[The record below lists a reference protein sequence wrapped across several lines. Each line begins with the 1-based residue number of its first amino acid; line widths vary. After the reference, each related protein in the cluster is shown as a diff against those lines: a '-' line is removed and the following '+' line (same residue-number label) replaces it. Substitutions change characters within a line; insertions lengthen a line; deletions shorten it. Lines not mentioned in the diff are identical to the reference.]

1 MKFKQLE
8 VIGFKSFADKTSF
21 YFEDGLTG
29 IVGPN
34 GCGKSN
40 IVEALRWCMGETSA
54 KSLRGSGMEDVIFSG
69 TNSRPSKNLSEVA
82 LKLENDNRLPQFKD
96 MPEIEVRRK
105 IEKDKGSKYFLN
117 GREVRAKDVQILFAD
132 LSTGPHSP
140 SMVSQGRVG
149 SLVTA
154 KPTDRRAILEEAAG
168 IGGLHVRRHEAEL
181 RLTAAEN
188 NLKKADDI
196 MKQIENQLKNLLKQ
210 AEEATKYK
218 DMSNNIQSLEAKLL
232 YFQSREIES
241 LIFGAQEELSEVED
255 EISAVNID
263 KNFNENA
270 LKEEGKEIKPLRD
283 ENAELN
289 TKLQRLNLEFEQ
301 ISEEENRA
309 KNEIEKIK
317 REIKQINIDIDR
329 EKQIINDATSNE
341 RRLSAEKND
350 ILEINQNSS
359 EIEEKANNSYQESL
373 KELNQEQDLLNK
385 LSDKIFSQIGGF
397 DFNLIKNKTDQLS
410 SSIKEVA
417 LKLKK
422 LSGENDKLDSGA
434 IKNRIDEIQNE
445 FIKMEDLADKINF
458 DLEAAAPQANLN
470 SDTTNT
476 LKNEFI
482 EKIKTISELQE
493 KYASRLSKYESIKQE
508 ATKRKGRL
516 SIIESE
522 IKNWI
527 DLKENSEKKFLELN
541 ERFKENENTLSLEEA
556 KPGSIAE
563 KKGTYVQ
570 NIKNIEEDILQ
581 INEKLTSKE
590 DSVQSINQKLY
601 DINTTVLG
609 ITERKVRAQ
618 TIIEGL
624 KEKKKEIE
632 LKSLTDF
639 KHPIAELPTFVEI
652 DVDEQVKT
660 SEIESQIQ
668 KLKDRRERM
677 GAVNLRADN
686 ETQELQDQIDRMM
699 SDRKD
704 LVQGIQKLKSSIND
718 LNEKG
723 RERLLDAFE
732 KVSRKFNDVYTKLFA
747 GGNARLELI
756 ESDDPLEAGLEL
768 LVSPPGK
775 KLQSITLLSGGEQA
789 LTAMALIFAVFLIN
803 PSPICI
809 LDEVD
814 APLDDANVTRFCS
827 LLDELSSVT
836 DTKFVIITHH
846 ALTMSRMNR
855 LYGVTM
861 AERGVSQLVAVDLEK
876 AEEMVA

>member
-1 MKFKQLE
+1 MKFKKLE
-8 VIGFKSFADKTSF
+8 VVGFKSFADKTSF
-21 YFEDGLTG
+21 HFEDGLTG

-69 TNSRPSKNLSEVA
+69 TTSRPSKNLCEVA

-105 IEKDKGSKYFLN
+105 IEKDKGSKYYLN
-117 GREVRAKDVQILFAD
+117 GREVRAKDIQILFAD

-168 IGGLHVRRHEAEL
+168 ISGLHVRRHEAEL
-181 RLTAAEN
+181 RLDAAEN

-196 MKQIENQLKNLLKQ
+196 MKQIENQLKSLLKQ
-210 AEEATKYK
+210 AEEASKYK
-218 DMSNNIQSLEAKLL
+218 NISNEIQHLEAKLV
-232 YFQSREIES
+232 YFQSKEVEKSI
-241 LIFGAQEELSEVED
+241 LVAQEELGEVED

-270 LKEEGKEIKPLRD
+270 LKEESQKITPLRN
-283 ENAELN
+283 ENAQLN
-289 TKLQRLNLEFEQ
+289 AKLQRLNLEFEQ
-301 ISEEENRA
+301 ISEEEGRA
-309 KNEIEKIK
+309 KNEVEKIK
-317 REIKQINIDIDR
+317 KEIKQINIDIDR
-329 EKQIINDATSNE
+329 EKQIINDSSSNE
-341 RRLSAEKND
+341 KRLLNERSDIEETEKTSSEVEEQAEKD
-350 ILEINQNSS
+350 Y
-359 EIEEKANNSYQESL
+359 KESL
-373 KELNQEQDLLNK
+373 SELNKEQKVLNK
-385 LSDKIFSQIGGF
+385 LSEKIFSQIGGF
-397 DFNLIKNKTDQLS
+397 EFGVIKRKTSQLSFLIDNISLRLKTQSESTDNYDAPTLKGKIIEFYNEFKNIEDLIKQ
-410 SSIKEVA
+410 
-417 LKLKK
+417 
-422 LSGENDKLDSGA
+422 
-434 IKNRIDEIQNE
+434 
-445 FIKMEDLADKINF
+445 INF
-458 DLEAAAPQANLN
+458 DLEAAEPQANLN
-470 SDTTNT
+470 SDLTN
-476 LKNEFI
+476 
-482 EKIKTISELQE
+482 KIKQEFLEKLKIVSELQG
-493 KYASRLSKYESIKQE
+493 KYASRLSKYENLKQDSL
-508 ATKRKGRL
+508 KRKERL
-516 SIIESE
+516 KNIDSE

-527 DLKENSEKKFLELN
+527 DLKNSSEQKFKELN
-541 ERFKENENTLSLEEA
+541 ARLKGSEEVLTEEEI
-556 KPGSIAE
+556 KPGTIAE

-570 NIKNIEEDILQ
+570 NIENVKEDIVQ
-581 INEKLTSKE
+581 INEQLTSKE
-590 DSVQSINQKLY
+590 DSVKLINQKLY
-601 DINTTVLG
+601 DINGIVLG

-624 KEKKKEIE
+624 KDKKKEIE
-632 LKSLTDF
+632 LKSLSEF
-639 KHPIAELPTFVEI
+639 KHTLEELPNFAGI
-652 DVDEQVKT
+652 D
-660 SEIESQIQ
+660 IEEDIQANKIDNQIQ
-668 KLKDRRERM
+668 KLKDQREKM

-699 SDRKD
+699 NDRKD
-704 LVQGIQKLKSSIND
+704 LVQGIQKLKGSIND
-718 LNEKG
+718 LNQKG

-768 LVSPPGK
+768 LASPPGK

-814 APLDDANVTRFCS
+814 APLDDANVTRFCA
-827 LLDELSSVT
+827 LLDELSNVT
-836 DTKFVIITHH
+836 DTKFVVITHH

-876 AEEMVA
+876 AEGMVA

>member
-8 VIGFKSFADKTSF
+8 VIGFKSFADKTTF

-40 IVEALRWCMGETSA
+40 IVESLRWCMGETSA

-69 TNSRPSKNLSEVA
+69 TTSRPSKNLCEVA

-105 IEKDKGSKYFLN
+105 IEKDKGSKYYLN
-117 GREVRAKDVQILFAD
+117 GREVRAKDIQILFAD

-196 MKQIENQLKNLLKQ
+196 MKQIENQLKSLLKQ
-210 AEEATKYK
+210 AEEASKYK
-218 DMSNNIQSLEAKLL
+218 NISNEIQHLEAKLVF
-232 YFQSREIES
+232 FQFKEIEKS
-241 LIFGAQEELSEVED
+241 ILDAQTELGEVED

-270 LKEEGKEIKPLRD
+270 LKEESQKIAPLRD
-283 ENAELN
+283 NNAQLN
-289 TKLQRLNLEFEQ
+289 AKLQRLNLEFEQ
-301 ISEEENRA
+301 INEEEGRA

-317 REIKQINIDIDR
+317 KEIKQISIDIDR
-329 EKQIINDATSNE
+329 EKQIINDSSSNEKRLSNE
-341 RRLSAEKND
+341 RSDVVE
-350 ILEINQNSS
+350 LEQNSS
-359 EIEEKANNSYQESL
+359 EIEEKAEKAY
-373 KELNQEQDLLNK
+373 KETLGELGKEQSILNDL
-385 LSDKIFSQIGGF
+385 SEKIFSQIGGF
-397 DFNLIKNKTDQLS
+397 EFGIIKNKIDQLSVQIQNINLKLKNEVETIDNLDTSTFKVKITEYYNDLTIVENLIK
-410 SSIKEVA
+410 
-417 LKLKK
+417 
-422 LSGENDKLDSGA
+422 
-434 IKNRIDEIQNE
+434 
-445 FIKMEDLADKINF
+445 KINF
-458 DLEAAAPQANLN
+458 DLEAAEPQANLN
-470 SDTTNT
+470 SNLTNK
-476 LKNEFI
+476 LKEDFLNKL
-482 EKIKTISELQE
+482 KIISELQE
-493 KYASRLSKYESIKQE
+493 KYASRLSKHETLKQE
-508 ATKRKGRL
+508 NLKRKERL
-516 SIIESE
+516 KNIDSE

-527 DLKENSEKKFLELN
+527 DLKNSSEKKFEELSGRIKDR
-541 ERFKENENTLSLEEA
+541 EAILAKEEI
-556 KPGSIAE
+556 KPGTIAE

-570 NIKNIEEDILQ
+570 NIKNVEEDILQ
-581 INEKLTSKE
+581 INEQLDSKE
-590 DSVQSINQKLY
+590 DSVKSINQKLY
-601 DINTTVLG
+601 DINGIILQ

-632 LKSLTDF
+632 IKSLSDF
-639 KHPIAELPTFVEI
+639 KNSIEDLPAFAGI
-652 DVDEQVKT
+652 D
-660 SEIESQIQ
+660 IEENIEANKIENQIQ
-668 KLKDRRERM
+668 KLKDQRERM

-686 ETQELQDQIDRMM
+686 ETQELQNQIDKMM
-699 SDRKD
+699 NDRKD
-704 LVQGIQKLKSSIND
+704 LVQGIQKLKGSIND
-718 LNEKG
+718 LNQKG

-827 LLDELSSVT
+827 LLDELSSIT
-836 DTKFVIITHH
+836 DTKFVVITHH

>member
-1 MKFKQLE
+1 MKFKKLE
-8 VIGFKSFADKTSF
+8 VVGFKSFADKTSF
-21 YFEDGLTG
+21 HFEDGLTG

-69 TNSRPSKNLSEVA
+69 TTSRPSKNLCEVA

-105 IEKDKGSKYFLN
+105 IEKDKGSKYYLN
-117 GREVRAKDVQILFAD
+117 GREVRAKDIQILFAD

-168 IGGLHVRRHEAEL
+168 ISGLHVRRHEAEL
-181 RLTAAEN
+181 RLDAAEN

-196 MKQIENQLKNLLKQ
+196 MKQIENQLKSLLKQ
-210 AEEATKYK
+210 AEEASKYK
-218 DMSNNIQSLEAKLL
+218 NISNEIQHLEAKLV
-232 YFQSREIES
+232 YFQSKEVEKSI
-241 LIFGAQEELSEVED
+241 LVAQEELGEVED

-270 LKEEGKEIKPLRD
+270 LKEESQKITPLRN
-283 ENAELN
+283 ENAQLN
-289 TKLQRLNLEFEQ
+289 AKLQRLNLEFEQ
-301 ISEEENRA
+301 ISEEEGRA
-309 KNEIEKIK
+309 KNEVEKIK
-317 REIKQINIDIDR
+317 KEIKQINIDIDR
-329 EKQIINDATSNE
+329 EKQIINDSSSNE
-341 RRLSAEKND
+341 KRLLNERSDIEETEKT
-350 ILEINQNSS
+350 SS
-359 EIEEKANNSYQESL
+359 EVEEKAEKDYKESL
-373 KELNQEQDLLNK
+373 GELNKEQKVLNK
-385 LSDKIFSQIGGF
+385 LSEKIFSQIGGF
-397 DFNLIKNKTDQLS
+397 EFGVIKRKTSQLS
-410 SSIKEVA
+410 SLIDNISLRFKTQSESTDNYDAPA
-417 LKLKK
+417 LKGKII
-422 LSGENDKLDSGA
+422 EFY
-434 IKNRIDEIQNE
+434 NE
-445 FIKMEDLADKINF
+445 FKNIEDLIKQINF
-458 DLEAAAPQANLN
+458 DLEAAEPQANLN
-470 SDTTNT
+470 SDLTN
-476 LKNEFI
+476 
-482 EKIKTISELQE
+482 KIKQEFLEKLKIVSELQG
-493 KYASRLSKYESIKQE
+493 KYASRLSKYENLKQDSL
-508 ATKRKGRL
+508 KRKERL
-516 SIIESE
+516 KNIDSE

-527 DLKENSEKKFLELN
+527 DLKNSSEQKFKELN
-541 ERFKENENTLSLEEA
+541 ARLKGSEEVLTEEEI
-556 KPGSIAE
+556 KPGTIAE

-570 NIKNIEEDILQ
+570 NIENVKEDIVQ
-581 INEKLTSKE
+581 INEQLTSKE
-590 DSVQSINQKLY
+590 ESVKLINQKLY
-601 DINTTVLG
+601 DINGVVLG

-624 KEKKKEIE
+624 KDKKKEIE
-632 LKSLTDF
+632 LKSLSEF
-639 KHPIAELPTFVEI
+639 KHTLEELPNFAGI
-652 DVDEQVKT
+652 D
-660 SEIESQIQ
+660 IEEDIQANKIDNQIQ
-668 KLKDRRERM
+668 KLKDQREKM

-699 SDRKD
+699 NDRKD
-704 LVQGIQKLKSSIND
+704 LVQGIQKLKGSIND
-718 LNEKG
+718 LNQKG

-768 LVSPPGK
+768 LASPPGK

-814 APLDDANVTRFCS
+814 APLDDANVTRFCA
-827 LLDELSSVT
+827 LLDELSNVT
-836 DTKFVIITHH
+836 DTKFVVITHH

-876 AEEMVA
+876 AEGMVA

>member
-1 MKFKQLE
+1 MKFKKLE
-8 VIGFKSFADKTSF
+8 VVGFKSFADKTSF
-21 YFEDGLTG
+21 HFEDGLTG

-69 TNSRPSKNLSEVA
+69 TTSRPSKNLCEVA

-105 IEKDKGSKYFLN
+105 IEKDKGSKYYLN
-117 GREVRAKDVQILFAD
+117 GREVRAKDIQILFAD

-168 IGGLHVRRHEAEL
+168 ISGLHVRRHEAEL
-181 RLTAAEN
+181 RLDAAEN

-196 MKQIENQLKNLLKQ
+196 MKQIENQLKSLLKQ
-210 AEEATKYK
+210 AEEASKYK
-218 DMSNNIQSLEAKLL
+218 NISNEIQHLEAKLV
-232 YFQSREIES
+232 YFQSKEIEKS
-241 LIFGAQEELSEVED
+241 ILVAQEELGEVED

-270 LKEEGKEIKPLRD
+270 LKEESQKITPLRN
-283 ENAELN
+283 ENAQLN
-289 TKLQRLNLEFEQ
+289 AKLQRLNLEFEQ
-301 ISEEENRA
+301 ISEEEGRA
-309 KNEIEKIK
+309 KNEVEKIK
-317 REIKQINIDIDR
+317 KEIKQINIDIDR
-329 EKQIINDATSNE
+329 EKQIINDSSSNE
-341 RRLSAEKND
+341 KRLLNERSDIEETEKTSSEVEEQAEKD
-350 ILEINQNSS
+350 Y
-359 EIEEKANNSYQESL
+359 KESL
-373 KELNQEQDLLNK
+373 SELNKEQEVLNK
-385 LSDKIFSQIGGF
+385 LSEKIFSQIGGF
-397 DFNLIKNKTDQLS
+397 EFGVIKRKTSQLS
-410 SSIKEVA
+410 SLIDNISLR
-417 LKLKK
+417 LKTQSESTDNYDAPTLKGK
-422 LSGENDKLDSGA
+422 IIEFY
-434 IKNRIDEIQNE
+434 NE
-445 FIKMEDLADKINF
+445 FKNIEDLIKQINF
-458 DLEAAAPQANLN
+458 DLEAAEPQANLN
-470 SDTTNT
+470 SDLTD
-476 LKNEFI
+476 
-482 EKIKTISELQE
+482 KIKQEFLEKLKIVSELQG
-493 KYASRLSKYESIKQE
+493 KYASRLSKYENLKQDSL
-508 ATKRKGRL
+508 KRKERL
-516 SIIESE
+516 KNIDSE

-527 DLKENSEKKFLELN
+527 DLKNSSEQKFKELN
-541 ERFKENENTLSLEEA
+541 ARLKGSEEVLTEEEI
-556 KPGSIAE
+556 KPGTIAE

-570 NIKNIEEDILQ
+570 NIENVKEDIVQ
-581 INEKLTSKE
+581 INEQLTSKE
-590 DSVQSINQKLY
+590 ESVKLINQKLY
-601 DINTTVLG
+601 DINGVVLG

-624 KEKKKEIE
+624 KDKKKEIE
-632 LKSLTDF
+632 LKSLSEF
-639 KHPIAELPTFVEI
+639 KHTLEELPNFAGI
-652 DVDEQVKT
+652 D
-660 SEIESQIQ
+660 IEEDIQANKIDNQIQ
-668 KLKDRRERM
+668 KLKDQREKM

-699 SDRKD
+699 NDRKD
-704 LVQGIQKLKSSIND
+704 LVQGIQKLKGSIND
-718 LNEKG
+718 LNQKG

-768 LVSPPGK
+768 LASPPGK

-814 APLDDANVTRFCS
+814 APLDDANVTRFCA
-827 LLDELSSVT
+827 LLDELSNVT
-836 DTKFVIITHH
+836 DTKFVVITHH

-876 AEEMVA
+876 AEGMVA

>member
-8 VIGFKSFADKTSF
+8 VVGFKSFADKTSF

-69 TNSRPSKNLSEVA
+69 TTSRASKNLCEVA

-96 MPEIEVRRK
+96 MPEIEVKRK

-218 DMSNNIQSLEAKLL
+218 DMSNNIQSLEAKLV
-232 YFQSREIES
+232 YFQSQEIEGS
-241 LIFGAQEELSEVED
+241 ILGAQEELSEVED

-289 TKLQRLNLEFEQ
+289 AKLQRLNLEFEQ

-317 REIKQINIDIDR
+317 KEIKQINIDIDR
-329 EKQIINDATSNE
+329 EKQIVNDATSNE
-341 RRLSAEKND
+341 KRLAAEKND

-417 LKLKK
+417 LRLKK
-422 LSGENDKLDSGA
+422 LSGENNELDSGA

-470 SDTTNT
+470 SDTTNA

-508 ATKRKGRL
+508 ATKRRGRL

-541 ERFKENENTLSLEEA
+541 ERFKENEDALSQEEA

-639 KHPIAELPTFVEI
+639 KHPIAELPTFADI
-652 DVDEQVKT
+652 DIDEQVKT
-660 SEIESQIQ
+660 SEIENQIQ

-699 SDRKD
+699 NDRKD

-836 DTKFVIITHH
+836 DTKFVVITHH

>member
-8 VIGFKSFADKTSF
+8 VIGFKSFADKTTF

-40 IVEALRWCMGETSA
+40 IVESLRWCMGETSA

-69 TNSRPSKNLSEVA
+69 TTSRPSKNLCEVA

-105 IEKDKGSKYFLN
+105 IEKDKGSKYYLN
-117 GREVRAKDVQILFAD
+117 GREVRAKDIQILFAD

-196 MKQIENQLKNLLKQ
+196 MKQIENQLKSLLKQ
-210 AEEATKYK
+210 AEEASKYK
-218 DMSNNIQSLEAKLL
+218 NISNEIQHLDAKLV
-232 YFQSREIES
+232 YFQFKEIEKS
-241 LIFGAQEELSEVED
+241 ILDAQAELGEVED

-270 LKEEGKEIKPLRD
+270 LKEESQKIAPLRD
-283 ENAELN
+283 NNAQLN
-289 TKLQRLNLEFEQ
+289 AKLQRLNLEFEQ
-301 ISEEENRA
+301 INEEEGRA

-317 REIKQINIDIDR
+317 KEIKQISIDIDR
-329 EKQIINDATSNE
+329 EKQIINDSSSNEKRLSNE
-341 RRLSAEKND
+341 RSD
-350 ILEINQNSS
+350 VLEMEQNSS
-359 EIEEKANNSYQESL
+359 EIEEKAEKAY
-373 KELNQEQDLLNK
+373 KETLGELGKEQAILNK
-385 LSDKIFSQIGGF
+385 LSEKIFSQIGGF
-397 DFNLIKNKTDQLS
+397 EFGIIKNKTDQLS
-410 SSIKEVA
+410 IQIQNIT
-417 LKLKK
+417 LKLKNQV
-422 LSGENDKLDSGA
+422 ETADNLDSPTLKGK
-434 IKNRIDEIQNE
+434 IIEYYNDLTIV
-445 FIKMEDLADKINF
+445 EDLIKKINF
-458 DLEAAAPQANLN
+458 DLEAAEPQANLN
-470 SDTTNT
+470 SNLTNK
-476 LKNEFI
+476 LKEDFLDKLRI
-482 EKIKTISELQE
+482 ISELQE
-493 KYASRLSKYESIKQE
+493 KYASRLSKHETLKQE
-508 ATKRKGRL
+508 SLKRKERL
-516 SIIESE
+516 KNIDSE

-527 DLKENSEKKFLELN
+527 DLKNSSEKKFEELSSRIKDS
-541 ERFKENENTLSLEEA
+541 EVTLAKEEI
-556 KPGSIAE
+556 KPGTIAE

-570 NIKNIEEDILQ
+570 NIKNVEEDILQ
-581 INEKLTSKE
+581 INEQLDSKE
-590 DSVQSINQKLY
+590 DSVKSINQKLY
-601 DINTTVLG
+601 DINGIILQ

-632 LKSLTDF
+632 LKSLSDF
-639 KHPIAELPTFVEI
+639 KNSVEDLPGFAGI
-652 DVDEQVKT
+652 D
-660 SEIESQIQ
+660 IEENIEANKIENQIQ
-668 KLKDRRERM
+668 KLKDQRERM

-686 ETQELQDQIDRMM
+686 ETQELQNQIDKMM
-699 SDRKD
+699 NDRKD
-704 LVQGIQKLKSSIND
+704 LAQGIQKLKGSIND
-718 LNEKG
+718 LNQKG

-827 LLDELSSVT
+827 LLDELSNIT
-836 DTKFVIITHH
+836 DTKFVVITHH

>member
-1 MKFKQLE
+1 MKFKKLE
-8 VIGFKSFADKTSF
+8 VVGFKSFADKTSF
-21 YFEDGLTG
+21 HFEDGLTG

-69 TNSRPSKNLSEVA
+69 TTSRPSKNLCEVA

-105 IEKDKGSKYFLN
+105 IEKDKGSKYYLN
-117 GREVRAKDVQILFAD
+117 GREVRAKDIQILFAD

-168 IGGLHVRRHEAEL
+168 ISGLHVRRHEAEL
-181 RLTAAEN
+181 RLDAAEN

-196 MKQIENQLKNLLKQ
+196 MKQIENQLKSLLKQ
-210 AEEATKYK
+210 AEEASKYK
-218 DMSNNIQSLEAKLL
+218 NISNEIQHLEAKLV
-232 YFQSREIES
+232 YFQSKEIAKS
-241 LIFGAQEELSEVED
+241 ILVAQEELGEVED

-270 LKEEGKEIKPLRD
+270 LKEESQKITPLRN
-283 ENAELN
+283 ENAQLN
-289 TKLQRLNLEFEQ
+289 AKLQRLNLEFEQ
-301 ISEEENRA
+301 ISEEEGRA
-309 KNEIEKIK
+309 KNEVEKIK
-317 REIKQINIDIDR
+317 KEIKQINIDIDR
-329 EKQIINDATSNE
+329 EKQIINDSSSNE
-341 RRLSAEKND
+341 KRLLNERSDIEETEKT
-350 ILEINQNSS
+350 SS
-359 EIEEKANNSYQESL
+359 EVEEQTEKDYKESL
-373 KELNQEQDLLNK
+373 SELNKEQEVLNK
-385 LSDKIFSQIGGF
+385 LSEKIFSQIGGF
-397 DFNLIKNKTDQLS
+397 EFGVIKRKTSQLS
-410 SSIKEVA
+410 SLIDNISLR
-417 LKLKK
+417 LKTQSESTDNYDAPTLKGK
-422 LSGENDKLDSGA
+422 IIEFY
-434 IKNRIDEIQNE
+434 NE
-445 FIKMEDLADKINF
+445 FKNIEDLIKQINF
-458 DLEAAAPQANLN
+458 DLEAAEPQANLN
-470 SDTTNT
+470 SDLTN
-476 LKNEFI
+476 
-482 EKIKTISELQE
+482 KIKQEFLEKLKIVSELQG
-493 KYASRLSKYESIKQE
+493 KYASRLSKYENLKQDSL
-508 ATKRKGRL
+508 KRKERL
-516 SIIESE
+516 KNIDSE

-527 DLKENSEKKFLELN
+527 DLKNSSEQKFKELN
-541 ERFKENENTLSLEEA
+541 ARLKGSEEVLTEEEI
-556 KPGSIAE
+556 KPGTIAE

-570 NIKNIEEDILQ
+570 NIENVKEDIVQ
-581 INEKLTSKE
+581 INEQLTSKE
-590 DSVQSINQKLY
+590 ESVKLINQKLY
-601 DINTTVLG
+601 DINGVVLG

-624 KEKKKEIE
+624 KDKKKEIE
-632 LKSLTDF
+632 LKSLSEF
-639 KHPIAELPTFVEI
+639 KHTLEELPNFASI
-652 DVDEQVKT
+652 D
-660 SEIESQIQ
+660 IEEDIQANKIDNQIQ
-668 KLKDRRERM
+668 KLKDQREKM

-699 SDRKD
+699 NDRKD
-704 LVQGIQKLKSSIND
+704 LVQGIQKLKGSIND
-718 LNEKG
+718 LNQKG

-768 LVSPPGK
+768 LASPPGK

-814 APLDDANVTRFCS
+814 APLDDANVTRFCA
-827 LLDELSSVT
+827 LLDELSNVT
-836 DTKFVIITHH
+836 DTKFVVITHH

-876 AEEMVA
+876 AEGMVA

>member
-1 MKFKQLE
+1 MKFKKLE
-8 VIGFKSFADKTSF
+8 VVGFKSFADKTSF
-21 YFEDGLTG
+21 HFEDGLTG

-69 TNSRPSKNLSEVA
+69 TTSRPSKNLCEVA

-105 IEKDKGSKYFLN
+105 IEKDKGSKYYLN
-117 GREVRAKDVQILFAD
+117 GREVRAKDIQILFAD

-168 IGGLHVRRHEAEL
+168 ISGLHVRRHEAEL
-181 RLTAAEN
+181 RLDAAEN

-196 MKQIENQLKNLLKQ
+196 MKQIENQLKSLLKQ
-210 AEEATKYK
+210 AEEASKYK
-218 DMSNNIQSLEAKLL
+218 NISNEIQHLEAKLV
-232 YFQSREIES
+232 YFQSKEIEKS
-241 LIFGAQEELSEVED
+241 ILVAQEELGEVED

-270 LKEEGKEIKPLRD
+270 LKEESQKITPLRN
-283 ENAELN
+283 ENAQLN
-289 TKLQRLNLEFEQ
+289 AKLQRLNLEFEQ
-301 ISEEENRA
+301 ISEEEGRA
-309 KNEIEKIK
+309 KNEVEKIK
-317 REIKQINIDIDR
+317 KEIKQINIDIDR
-329 EKQIINDATSNE
+329 EKQIINDSSSNE
-341 RRLSAEKND
+341 KRLLNERSDIEETEKTSSEVEEQAEKD
-350 ILEINQNSS
+350 Y
-359 EIEEKANNSYQESL
+359 KESL
-373 KELNQEQDLLNK
+373 SELNKEQEVLNK
-385 LSDKIFSQIGGF
+385 LSEKIFSQIGGF
-397 DFNLIKNKTDQLS
+397 EFGVIKRKTSQLS
-410 SSIKEVA
+410 SLIDNISLRFKTQSESTDNYDA
-417 LKLKK
+417 PTLKGKII
-422 LSGENDKLDSGA
+422 EFY
-434 IKNRIDEIQNE
+434 NE
-445 FIKMEDLADKINF
+445 FKNIEDLIKQINF
-458 DLEAAAPQANLN
+458 DLEAAEPQANLN
-470 SDTTNT
+470 SDLTN
-476 LKNEFI
+476 
-482 EKIKTISELQE
+482 KIKQEFLEKLKIVSELQG
-493 KYASRLSKYESIKQE
+493 KYASRLSKYENLKQDSL
-508 ATKRKGRL
+508 KRKERL
-516 SIIESE
+516 KNIDSE

-527 DLKENSEKKFLELN
+527 DLKNSSEQKFKELN
-541 ERFKENENTLSLEEA
+541 ARLKGSEEVLTEEEI
-556 KPGSIAE
+556 KPGTIAE

-570 NIKNIEEDILQ
+570 NIENVKEDIVQ
-581 INEKLTSKE
+581 INEQLTSKE
-590 DSVQSINQKLY
+590 ESVKLINQKLY
-601 DINTTVLG
+601 DINGVVLG

-624 KEKKKEIE
+624 KDKKKEIE
-632 LKSLTDF
+632 LKSLSEF
-639 KHPIAELPTFVEI
+639 KHTLEELPNFAGI
-652 DVDEQVKT
+652 D
-660 SEIESQIQ
+660 IEEDIQANKIDNQIQ
-668 KLKDRRERM
+668 KLKDQREKM

-699 SDRKD
+699 NDRKD
-704 LVQGIQKLKSSIND
+704 LVQGIQKLKGSIND
-718 LNEKG
+718 LNQKG

-768 LVSPPGK
+768 LASPPGK

-814 APLDDANVTRFCS
+814 APLDDANVTRFCA
-827 LLDELSSVT
+827 LLDELSNVT
-836 DTKFVIITHH
+836 DTKFVVITHH

-876 AEEMVA
+876 AEGMVA

>member
-8 VIGFKSFADKTSF
+8 VVGFKSFADKTSF

-40 IVEALRWCMGETSA
+40 IVESLRWCMGETSA

-69 TNSRPSKNLSEVA
+69 TTSRPSKNLCEVA

-96 MPEIEVRRK
+96 MSEIEVRRK

-117 GREVRAKDVQILFAD
+117 GREVRAKDIQILFAD

-196 MKQIENQLKNLLKQ
+196 MKQIENQLKSLLKQ
-210 AEEATKYK
+210 AEEASKYK
-218 DMSNNIQSLEAKLL
+218 NISNEIQNLEAKLV
-232 YFQSREIES
+232 YFQSKEIDNS
-241 LIFGAQEELSEVED
+241 IQNAQEELGNVED

-270 LKEEGKEIKPLRD
+270 LKEESQNIRPLRD
-283 ENAELN
+283 ENAQLN
-289 TKLQRLNLEFEQ
+289 AKLQRLNLEFEQ
-301 ISEEENRA
+301 ISEEEGRA

-317 REIKQINIDIDR
+317 KEIKQVNTDIDR
-329 EKQIINDATSNE
+329 EKQIINDSSSNE
-341 RRLSAEKND
+341 KRLAAERSD
-350 ILEINQNSS
+350 TIETEQNSA
-359 EIEEKANNSYQESL
+359 EIEEKAYNAYQQSL
-373 KELNQEQDLLNK
+373 KELNNEQNLLNK

-397 DFNLIKNKTDQLS
+397 DFSLIKNKTEQLS
-410 SSIKEVA
+410 NSIKETG
-417 LKLKK
+417 LMLQK
-422 LSGENDKLDSGA
+422 LS
-434 IKNRIDEIQNE
+434 
-445 FIKMEDLADKINF
+445 EDLNLEVSEIKSQILAISNEYVKIENLITKVNF
-458 DLEAAAPQANLN
+458 DLDAAAPQANLN
-470 SDTTNT
+470 SDTTNQ
-476 LKNEFI
+476 LKKDFLDQL
-482 EKIKTISELQE
+482 KIISDLQE
-493 KYASRLSKYESIKQE
+493 KYASRLSKYETLRQDSL
-508 ATKRKGRL
+508 KRKERL
-516 SIIESE
+516 NNIENE

-527 DLKENSEKKFLELN
+527 DLKQSSEQKFKELN
-541 ERFKENENTLSLEEA
+541 ERLKENEIILSKEET
-556 KPGSIAE
+556 KPGAIAE

-570 NIKNIEEDILQ
+570 NIKNIEEDIQQ
-581 INEKLTSKE
+581 ILEKLNSKE
-590 DSVQSINQKLY
+590 ESIKSINQKLY
-601 DINTTVLG
+601 DINGTVLE

-632 LKSLTDF
+632 LKSLSEF
-639 KHPIAELPTFVEI
+639 KRAIEELPSFAEI
-652 DVDEQVKT
+652 NTEEAIET
-660 SEIESQIQ
+660 SKIENQIQ
-668 KLKDRRERM
+668 KLKDQREKM

-686 ETQELQDQIDRMM
+686 ETQELQSQIDKMM
-699 SDRKD
+699 NDRKD
-704 LVQGIQKLKSSIND
+704 LVQGIQKLKGSIND
-718 LNEKG
+718 LNQKG

-747 GGNARLELI
+747 GGSAKLELI

-827 LLDELSSVT
+827 LLDELSNIT
-836 DTKFVIITHH
+836 DTKFIIITHH

>member
-8 VIGFKSFADKTSF
+8 VIGFKSFADKTTF

-40 IVEALRWCMGETSA
+40 IVESLRWCMGETSA

-69 TNSRPSKNLSEVA
+69 TTSRPSKNLCEVA

-105 IEKDKGSKYFLN
+105 IEKDKGSKYYLN
-117 GREVRAKDVQILFAD
+117 GREVRAKDIQILFAD

-196 MKQIENQLKNLLKQ
+196 MKQIENQLKSLLKQ
-210 AEEATKYK
+210 AEEASKYK
-218 DMSNNIQSLEAKLL
+218 NISNEIQHLDAKLV
-232 YFQSREIES
+232 YFQFKEIEKS
-241 LIFGAQEELSEVED
+241 ILDAQAELGEVED

-270 LKEEGKEIKPLRD
+270 LKEESQKIAPLRD
-283 ENAELN
+283 NNAQLN
-289 TKLQRLNLEFEQ
+289 AKLQRLNLEFEQ
-301 ISEEENRA
+301 INEEEGRA

-317 REIKQINIDIDR
+317 KEIKQISIDIDR
-329 EKQIINDATSNE
+329 EKQIINDSSSNEKRLSNE
-341 RRLSAEKND
+341 RSD
-350 ILEINQNSS
+350 VLEMEQNSS
-359 EIEEKANNSYQESL
+359 EIEEKAEKAY
-373 KELNQEQDLLNK
+373 KETLGELGKEQAILNK
-385 LSDKIFSQIGGF
+385 LSEKIFSQIGGF
-397 DFNLIKNKTDQLS
+397 EFGIIKNKTDQLS
-410 SSIKEVA
+410 IQIQNIT
-417 LKLKK
+417 LKLKNQV
-422 LSGENDKLDSGA
+422 ETADNLDSPTLKGK
-434 IKNRIDEIQNE
+434 IIEYYNDLTIV
-445 FIKMEDLADKINF
+445 EDLIKKINF
-458 DLEAAAPQANLN
+458 DLEAAEPQANLN
-470 SDTTNT
+470 SNLTNK
-476 LKNEFI
+476 LKEDFLDKLRI
-482 EKIKTISELQE
+482 ISELQE
-493 KYASRLSKYESIKQE
+493 KYASRLSKHETLKQE
-508 ATKRKGRL
+508 SLKRKERL
-516 SIIESE
+516 KNIDSE

-527 DLKENSEKKFLELN
+527 DLKNSSEKKFEELSSRIKDS
-541 ERFKENENTLSLEEA
+541 EATLAKEEI
-556 KPGSIAE
+556 KPGTIAE

-570 NIKNIEEDILQ
+570 NIKNVEEDILQ
-581 INEKLTSKE
+581 INEQLDSKE
-590 DSVQSINQKLY
+590 DSVKSINQKLY
-601 DINTTVLG
+601 DINGIILQ

-632 LKSLTDF
+632 LKSLSDF
-639 KHPIAELPTFVEI
+639 KNSVEDLPGFAGI
-652 DVDEQVKT
+652 D
-660 SEIESQIQ
+660 IEENIEANKIENQIQ
-668 KLKDRRERM
+668 KLKDQRERM

-686 ETQELQDQIDRMM
+686 ETQELQNQIDKMM
-699 SDRKD
+699 NDRKD
-704 LVQGIQKLKSSIND
+704 LVQGIQKLKGSIND
-718 LNEKG
+718 LNQKG

-827 LLDELSSVT
+827 LLDELSNIT
-836 DTKFVIITHH
+836 DTKFVVITHH

>member
-1 MKFKQLE
+1 MKFKKLE
-8 VIGFKSFADKTSF
+8 VVGFKSFADKTSF
-21 YFEDGLTG
+21 HFEDGLTG

-69 TNSRPSKNLSEVA
+69 TTSRPSKNLCEVA

-105 IEKDKGSKYFLN
+105 IEKDKGSKYYLN
-117 GREVRAKDVQILFAD
+117 GREVRAKDIQILFAD

-168 IGGLHVRRHEAEL
+168 ISGLHVRRHEAEL
-181 RLTAAEN
+181 RLDAAEN

-196 MKQIENQLKNLLKQ
+196 MKQIENQLKSLLKQ
-210 AEEATKYK
+210 AEEASKYK
-218 DMSNNIQSLEAKLL
+218 NISNEIQHLEAKLV
-232 YFQSREIES
+232 YFQSKEVEKSI
-241 LIFGAQEELSEVED
+241 LVAQEELGEVED
-255 EISAVNID
+255 EISSVNID

-270 LKEEGKEIKPLRD
+270 LKEESQKITPLRN
-283 ENAELN
+283 ENAQLN
-289 TKLQRLNLEFEQ
+289 AKLQRLNLEFEQ
-301 ISEEENRA
+301 ISEEEGRA
-309 KNEIEKIK
+309 KNEVEKIK
-317 REIKQINIDIDR
+317 KEIKQINIDIDR
-329 EKQIINDATSNE
+329 EKQIINDSSSNE
-341 RRLSAEKND
+341 KRLLNERSDIEETEKTSSEVEEQAEKD
-350 ILEINQNSS
+350 Y
-359 EIEEKANNSYQESL
+359 KESL
-373 KELNQEQDLLNK
+373 SELNKEQEVLNK
-385 LSDKIFSQIGGF
+385 LSEKIFSQIGGF
-397 DFNLIKNKTDQLS
+397 EFGVIKRKTSQLS
-410 SSIKEVA
+410 SLIDNISLRLKTQSESTDNYDAPA
-417 LKLKK
+417 LKGKII
-422 LSGENDKLDSGA
+422 EFY
-434 IKNRIDEIQNE
+434 NE
-445 FIKMEDLADKINF
+445 FKNIEDLIKQINF
-458 DLEAAAPQANLN
+458 DLEAAEPQANLN
-470 SDTTNT
+470 SDLTN
-476 LKNEFI
+476 
-482 EKIKTISELQE
+482 KIKQEFLEKLKIVSELQG
-493 KYASRLSKYESIKQE
+493 KYASRLSKYENLKQDSL
-508 ATKRKGRL
+508 KRKERL
-516 SIIESE
+516 KNIDSE

-527 DLKENSEKKFLELN
+527 DLKNSSEQKFKELN
-541 ERFKENENTLSLEEA
+541 ARLKGSEEVLTEEEI
-556 KPGSIAE
+556 KPGTIAE

-570 NIKNIEEDILQ
+570 NIENVKEDIVQ
-581 INEKLTSKE
+581 INEQLTSKE
-590 DSVQSINQKLY
+590 ESVKLINQKLY
-601 DINTTVLG
+601 DINGVVLG

-624 KEKKKEIE
+624 KDKKKEIE
-632 LKSLTDF
+632 LKSLSEF
-639 KHPIAELPTFVEI
+639 KHTLEELPNFAGI
-652 DVDEQVKT
+652 D
-660 SEIESQIQ
+660 IEEDIQANKIDNQIQ
-668 KLKDRRERM
+668 KLKDQREKM

-699 SDRKD
+699 NDRKD
-704 LVQGIQKLKSSIND
+704 LVQGIQKLKGSIND
-718 LNEKG
+718 LNQKG

-768 LVSPPGK
+768 LASPPGK

-814 APLDDANVTRFCS
+814 APLDDANVTRFCA
-827 LLDELSSVT
+827 LLDELSNVT
-836 DTKFVIITHH
+836 DTKFVVITHH

-876 AEEMVA
+876 AEGMVA